1 MLDSKKVAFFG
12 SKHIY
17 LKKGEYMATDYN
29 NINNIIITNNNN
41 VSNDCDATQSTN
53 NNGSLEESLRSSFES
68 LKREQKS
75 GVEGG
80 TEATRPTAIL
90 PKLWDWIK
98 IDLFDNSKTHK
109 AKHKLSISI
118 CKQKEIQRYR
128 SLNNSPFGSFKRG
141 FEDYR
146 NDPHYNLVRDLYHEL
161 KKQGY
166 RPQVSK
172 CFKKGYKGKI
182 SDSVFGL
189 STILCSEEQERRYTL
204 ALVAEEHVIWLAL
217 KGDTNC
223 LTQRQRDSRMIA
235 TGSIM
240 QPVKPY
246 GGARAR
252 DLLF

>member
-1 MLDSKKVAFFG
+1 MVNSKTVAFFG
-12 SKHIY
+12 QIHIY
-17 LKKGEYMATDYN
+17 LKKGEHMATDYN

-41 VSNDCDATQSTN
+41 VSNDCGGTQSTN
-53 NNGSLEESLRSSFES
+53 DKISLEQSLRSSFE
-68 LKREQKS
+68 EIKS
-75 GVEGG
+75 SGS
-80 TEATRPTAIL
+80 EATRQTVIL

-109 AKHKLSISI
+109 AKHKVAISI

-217 KGDTNC
+217 KGDTNH
-223 LTQRQRDSRMIA
+223 LSQRQRDSRMIA

-240 QPVKPY
+240 QPVKAY
-246 GGARAR
+246 GGTRAR
-252 DLLF
+252 DILF

>member
-1 MLDSKKVAFFG
+1 
-12 SKHIY
+12 
-17 LKKGEYMATDYN
+17 MATNYN
-29 NINNIIITNNNN
+29 NINNIITTTNNH
-41 VSNDCDATQSTN
+41 VSNDCGTTQSTN
-53 NNGSLEESLRSSFES
+53 HKGSLEESLRSSFES
-68 LKREQKS
+68 LKGEQKS
-75 GVEGG
+75 GCGG
-80 TEATRPTAIL
+80 GNIATRPTAIL

-98 IDLFDNSKTHK
+98 IDLFDNSKTHR
-109 AKHKLSISI
+109 AKHKVSISI

-141 FEDYR
+141 FVDYK
-146 NDPHYNLVRDLYHEL
+146 NDAHYNLVRDLYHEL

-172 CFKKGYKGKI
+172 CFKKGYQGKI

-204 ALVAEEHVIWLAL
+204 ALVAEEHVMWLAL
-217 KGDTNC
+217 KGDTNH
-223 LTQRQRDSRMIA
+223 LSQRQRDSRMIA

-240 QPVKPY
+240 QPAKAY
-246 GGARAR
+246 GGVRAR